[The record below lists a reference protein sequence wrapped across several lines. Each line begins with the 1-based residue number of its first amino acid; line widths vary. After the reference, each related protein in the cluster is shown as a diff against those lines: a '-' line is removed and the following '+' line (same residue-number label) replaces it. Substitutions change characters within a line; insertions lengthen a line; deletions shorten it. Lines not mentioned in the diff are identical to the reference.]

1 MSSLQILTNTFILPL
16 VTLTIVRKAFRIVKH
31 YALTELVLRVIFFDV
46 HYNNLEK
53 WLSEKG
59 YSEKLVH
66 KEIQKARSQTR
77 ETLLDKEKMSRNN
90 DRVTFNITY
99 YPVFKNIKNILEE
112 LYILLALDE

>member
-16 VTLTIVRKAFRIVKH
+16 VTLSIVRKAFRIVKH
-31 YALTELVLRVIFFDV
+31 YALTELILRVIFFDV

-77 ETLLDKEKMSRNN
+77 ETVLDKEKMSRNN
-90 DRVTFNITY
+90 DRVTL
-99 YPVFKNIKNILEE
+99 ILRTIRS
-112 LYILLALDE
+112 LKTLKTF